1 MMHGLQNIRCKARSF
16 LRAFVLR
23 RIRMATKKTYS
34 IVKEGTELKE
44 LRSLASAK
52 KLADEE
58 GAEVFCEGALVYKPG
73 PVENETEQSAT
84 VETGKE
90 PDRYRLTARMNVRK
104 GPGKEYEKIEV
115 AEPGTIV
122 EVIGIENDWLHLT
135 DDTYI
140 LYERGRFAIRK

>member
-1 MMHGLQNIRCKARSF
+1 
-16 LRAFVLR
+16 
-23 RIRMATKKTYS
+23 MATKKTYS

-52 KLADEE
+52 RLADAE
-58 GAEVFCEGALVYKPG
+58 GAEVFWEGALVYKPA
-73 PVENETEQSAT
+73 PIENESEQSAT

-104 GPGKEYEKIEV
+104 GPGKEYEKIGV

>member
-1 MMHGLQNIRCKARSF
+1 
-16 LRAFVLR
+16 
-23 RIRMATKKTYS
+23 MATKKTYS

-52 KLADEE
+52 RLADAE

-104 GPGKEYEKIEV
+104 GPGKEYEKIGV
-115 AEPGTIV
+115 VEPGTIV

-140 LYERGRFAIRK
+140 LYEEGRFAIRK

>member
-1 MMHGLQNIRCKARSF
+1 
-16 LRAFVLR
+16 
-23 RIRMATKKTYS
+23 MATKKTYS

-52 KLADEE
+52 RLADAE
-58 GAEVFCEGALVYKPG
+58 GAEVFCEGTLVYKPA
-73 PVENETEQSAT
+73 PIENESEQSAT

-115 AEPGTIV
+115 VERGTIV

-135 DDTYI
+135 NDTYI
-140 LYERGRFAIRK
+140 LYEGGRFAIRK